1 MLDSMSFFALAS
13 KRLDWLAAR
22 QKVISENVA
31 NANTPDFLA
40 KEVAGFDSVLAGTQS
55 GMTTTNARHIATGSG
70 GQFTYTPTTLGSR
83 IISAQVA
90 DHFGVTVAYLAGED
104 VEADDE
110 ASNIARMFRQAR
122 DLDPD
127 DQTILDDMIQ
137 SMLRRRKKGTDG
149 G

>member
-1 MLDSMSFFALAS
+1 MSLALKIAALRRQRNESLNDVAKAVGVSKAHVWQLERGEADNPSMALVT
-13 KRLDWLAAR
+13 RL
-22 QKVISENVA
+22 
-31 NANTPDFLA
+31 
-40 KEVAGFDSVLAGTQS
+40 
-55 GMTTTNARHIATGSG
+55 
-70 GQFTYTPTTLGSR
+70 
-83 IISAQVA
+83 A